1 MEKDI
6 KWLYHIALV
15 LIGCSAL
22 SIFGVSTKLS
32 MVLSIV
38 SLAASAL
45 LLLVARN
52 LDKSLSKMLRYHEDL
67 VETLASLKY
76 KTKRSNE
83 VKQELSKALTE
94 ETEQTTILKQENAAL
109 KAELKRIEEI
119 GNYSIALDTLRNFRN
134 HISTKYYEQL
144 RATSEP
150 LTEQSRQEIIDST
163 INMAMLAFDM
173 AETVDWSL
181 SNREEQKLN
190 MAIISDLDARQKSID
205 EAIIITDNPTMTP
218 KWARLLGE
226 TFKDVVSK
234 DANIIY
240 SGYKIML

>member
-1 MEKDI
+1 MEKNI
-6 KWLYHIALV
+6 KWLYPIALV

-22 SIFGVSTKLS
+22 SIFGISTKLS

-67 VETLASLKY
+67 VETLASLKD

-119 GNYSIALDTLRNFRN
+119 GNYSIAIDTLRNFRN

-205 EAIIITDNPTMTP
+205 EAIVITDNPTLTP

-240 SGYKIML
+240 SGYKITL

>member
-6 KWLYHIALV
+6 KWLYPIALV

-38 SLAASAL
+38 SLATSAL

-52 LDKSLSKMLRYHEDL
+52 LDKSLSKMLRYHEYL
-67 VETLASLKY
+67 VETLASLKD

-150 LTEQSRQEIIDST
+150 LTEQSRQKIIDST

-240 SGYKIML
+240 SGYKITL

>member
-6 KWLYHIALV
+6 KWLYPIALV

-38 SLAASAL
+38 SLATSAL

-52 LDKSLSKMLRYHEDL
+52 LDKSLSKMLRYHEYL

-240 SGYKIML
+240 SGYKITL

>member
-1 MEKDI
+1 MEKNI
-6 KWLYHIALV
+6 KWLYPIALV

-22 SIFGVSTKLS
+22 SIFGISTKLS

-52 LDKSLSKMLRYHEDL
+52 LDKSLSRMLRYHEDL
-67 VETLASLKY
+67 VETLASLKD

-226 TFKDVVSK
+226 TFKDE
-234 DANIIY
+234 NIIY
-240 SGYKIML
+240 SGYKITL

>member
-6 KWLYHIALV
+6 KWLYPIALV

-32 MVLSIV
+32 IVLSIV

-67 VETLASLKY
+67 VETLASLKD

-240 SGYKIML
+240 SGYKITL